1 MTAVTT
7 RPSVSAGS
15 ACQARTRNWRQPTTS
30 TGTMPMTPKRAHMT
44 RTSGEM
50 KNCTTRRAARR
61 IPSRKAEC
69 SWRTMTS
76 CRSGEEDRRDHEH
89 RHRDVARD
97 ERRDDGGRVA
107 EEQRGREGRGLPLY
121 ERAQRDEKAPRAQGG
136 GERERDV
143 GGGDGAPEP
152 SDRGQHRGDEGARGV
167 REQVGAVGD
176 VHPLREHEVV
186 SVREGVRRPGGE
198 PDLLGRISAGAG
210 QGGARV
216 PGPDVPP
223 EGDGR
228 DGEDDDGAGVEG
240 DRFEGACGLGAG
252 AAAGV
257 GGLGGGRGRR
267 RQTGR
272 LGPGCVRAQFGAVAR
287 WPRPSVA

>member
-1 MTAVTT
+1 
-7 RPSVSAGS
+7 
-15 ACQARTRNWRQPTTS
+15 
-30 TGTMPMTPKRAHMT
+30 MT

-50 KNCTTRRAARR
+50 KNCTTRRAARH

-69 SWRTMTS
+69 SWRTMIS
-76 CRSGEEDRRDHEH
+76 CRSVKRIGGITSIVTETWPE
-89 RHRDVARD
+89 D

-107 EEQRGREGRGLPLY
+107 EEQRGREGGGLPLY
-121 ERAQRDEKAPRAQGG
+121 ERAQRDETAPRAQGG

-152 SDRGQHRGDEGARGV
+152 SDRGQHRGDEGARRV

-252 AAAGV
+252 AAARV
-257 GGLGGGRGRR
+257 GGLGGGGGRA